1 MFKTIDKKICE
12 AFSDAAVQYD
22 VLTSLHKEIG
32 RDLLKKIT
40 AREQC
45 ARILDIGMG
54 TGWLTKRIAFYFPE
68 SKVIGA
74 DFAPGMIDHAK
85 KNSEGIELI
94 QADACALPFRNDT
107 FDIIVS
113 NLAYQWVADLEH
125 AFQSCYVGL
134 KDEGVFC
141 FTAFGQNTLDEL
153 FVSLENAMEHRTQ
166 LPFHRLASQEEITRA
181 MQRAG
186 FKDVQVDYE
195 RIKVRFP
202 DMMALMKWI
211 KNIGANTLR
220 NGTYVGKDL
229 LSRANEYYEQH
240 FKDRFGIYT
249 TFEVIWVEAKK

>member
-45 ARILDIGMG
+45 SRILDIGMG
-54 TGWLTKRIAFYFPE
+54 PGWLTKRIAFYFPE
-68 SKVIGA
+68 SKIIGT
-74 DFAPGMIDHAK
+74 DFAPGMIDLAK
-85 KNSEGIELI
+85 NNSEGIQLI
-94 QADACALPFRNDT
+94 VADAGALPFQNDV

-125 AFQSCYVGL
+125 AFQSCYASLNEG
-134 KDEGVFC
+134 GVFC
-141 FTAFGQNTLDEL
+141 FTAFGRNTLDEL
-153 FVSLENAMEHRTQ
+153 FVSLENATEQKMQ
-166 LPFHRLASQEEITRA
+166 LPFHRLASQEKITHA
-181 MQRAG
+181 MEQSG
-186 FKDVQVDYE
+186 FQDIQVDYE

-202 DMMALMKWI
+202 DMMGLMKWI

-220 NGTYVGKDL
+220 NGTYIGKDL
-229 LSRANEYYEQH
+229 ITRANEYYEQH